1 MLPMFP
7 DSVVP
12 RAKIRVRFLQGR
24 LRRSL
29 RVAPRGAMLVQE
41 VGRAVGGTPLKPL
54 CGRLV
59 WRAVVGMQVG
69 LNNSPGESVCWCVS
83 DLDAGRRW

>member
-24 LRRSL
+24 VRRSL
-29 RVAPRGAMLVQE
+29 RVAPRGARLVQE
-41 VGRAVGGTPLKPL
+41 VGMAVAGTPLKPL
-54 CGRLV
+54 L
-59 WRAVVGMQVG
+59 
-69 LNNSPGESVCWCVS
+69 GEVS
-83 DLDAGRRW
+83 FEGEM